1 MAHNGRIPY
10 DASLSNG
17 NGEHDIPDI
26 VIRRLPI
33 YVRTLKAIEATG
45 VATVSSDDLAEQIGV
60 TAAQIRRDLSYFGKF
75 GKQGKGYSVSTL
87 VSEIE
92 RILNLDRQW
101 DVALIGYGHL
111 GQAIAAYKG
120 FDSTSFRISAI
131 FDRNPK
137 HLGTMSEA
145 GATVLPDSE
154 ISRVVREQGIRLG
167 IVAVP
172 ASAAQ
177 DVTDALIA
185 GGVTAILNYAPV
197 ILRVPDGV
205 WVREV
210 DPTSAM
216 QSMTYYLTNHTG
228 RDNDLMSVPS
238 PDDEFEDAEAAT
250 NKSVEAADG

>member
-1 MAHNGRIPY
+1 MAHNGRVPHRT
-10 DASLSNG
+10 ATNLETS
-17 NGEHDIPDI
+17 EHEIPDI

-33 YVRTLKAIEATG
+33 YVRTLKAIESTG
-45 VATVSSDDLAEQIGV
+45 ILTVSSDDLAAQIGV

-75 GKQGKGYSVSTL
+75 GKQGKGYDVSTL
-87 VSEIE
+87 VDEIE

-120 FDSTSFRISAI
+120 FDKSSFRISAI

-137 HLGTMSEA
+137 HVGEVSED
-145 GATVLPDSE
+145 GVYVLPDSE
-154 ISRVVREQGIRLG
+154 ISRIVREYRIRLG

-177 DVTDALIA
+177 EVTDALVD

-216 QSMTYYLTNHTG
+216 QSMTYYITDT
-228 RDNDLMSVPS
+228 
-238 PDDEFEDAEAAT
+238 DDEPFPLLPSDDPEPDHRKT
-250 NKSVEAADG
+250 IEAADGM